1 MLRQLLI
8 HNYAIIQDL
17 DVAFG
22 PGLTVITGETGA
34 GKSILLGALGLVL
47 GKRADTRV
55 LFDLTKKCVVEA
67 RFDIS
72 AYDLQAF
79 FAEND
84 LDHEAET
91 VIRREINAS
100 GKSRAF
106 INDTPVNL
114 GVLDALAARLINIH
128 SQHETLDLNSSR
140 FQTSVLDSLAG
151 NDEKLKTYAA
161 AYSQWQTLRSTYATR
176 CAERDRA
183 LAERDYLQFQF
194 DELAAARLDGLDESA
209 LEAELSA
216 LQHAEET
223 KRGLAEATECL
234 QGDQGAVLAGLRQA
248 SNALRPLLR
257 WREDLQPLMDRLESL
272 RIEGADLAAELE
284 QAGQSTAWDPGKIAG
299 LEERLDEVN
308 RLLHK
313 HRLPKAADLV
323 ALRDQLDNRL
333 LDQDREGDALEQM
346 AESLRLAGQKVSTL
360 AGELSTRRQKTS
372 PGLEKSVSKLLGEV
386 GMPDARLSVELK
398 PLPEPGPSGQ
408 DQVQFLFASNKGSRL
423 EDLRQVASGGELS
436 RLMLSIKSL
445 VAAKKA
451 LPTLIFDEIDSGV
464 SGETGRRIGVI
475 MEEMA
480 GNHQIVAITHLP
492 QIAACGK
499 RHLFVYKETKGKQTH
514 TRLRE
519 LVAEERVE
527 AIAHMISGEV
537 LSEAAKA
544 NARELLSIT

>member
-55 LFDLTKKCVVEA
+55 LFDLTKKCVVEG

-72 AYDLQAF
+72 AYDLQSF

-91 VIRREINAS
+91 VIRREINAN

-106 INDTPVNL
+106 VNDTPVNL

-151 NDEKLKTYAA
+151 NDEKLKAYGLAYAA
-161 AYSQWQTLRSTYATR
+161 WQTLRSTYAAR

-234 QGDQGAVLAGLRQA
+234 QGDQGAVLTGIRQA
-248 SNALRPLLR
+248 IHALRPLLR

-272 RIEGADLAAELE
+272 RIEGADLAAALE
-284 QAGQSTAWDPGKIAG
+284 QAGESTAWDPGKITG
-299 LEERLDEVN
+299 LEQRLDEVN

-323 ALRDQLDNRL
+323 ALRDQLDNKL
-333 LDQDREGDALEQM
+333 VDQDREGDALEKM
-346 AESLRLAGQKVSTL
+346 GEALRQAGQQVTAL
-360 AGELSTRRQKTS
+360 AAELSSRRQKAC
-372 PGLEKSVSKLLGEV
+372 PGLEKSVGKLLGEV

-398 PLPEPGPSGQ
+398 SLPEPGPSGQ

-519 LVAEERVE
+519 LLAEERVE
-527 AIAHMISGEV
+527 AIARMISGEQ
-537 LSEAAKA
+537 LSDAARA
-544 NARELLSIT
+544 NARELLSAT